1 MNVHTMLERRN
12 AVRVL
17 AHCHIHYREAS
28 GNEVSIEEG
37 LLRDVSTTGCTII
50 SKATLRKGSIIT
62 LTLYLNDGQPPIS
75 LAGTTVSWAVKHRF
89 GVTFPEMTS
98 DERERLQMIVWNG
111 LTLLGKSYLL

>member
-17 AHCHIHYREAS
+17 AHCHIHYRDTG

-37 LLRDVSTTGCTII
+37 LLRDVSTTGCTFI
-50 SKATLRKGSIIT
+50 SRATLRKGSIFT

-75 LAGTTVSWAVKHRF
+75 LAGTTVSWAAKHRF
-89 GVTFPEMTS
+89 GVTFPQMTS
-98 DERERLQMIVWNG
+98 DERARLQVSIWNG
-111 LTLLGKSYLL
+111 LTLSGKS